1 MDNDISQPLFCA
13 TVLYPN
19 QEAASFDFDLYAKAL
34 IPEYAKILGD
44 NCVRFEVRKGLSS
57 PGKPAPEFLCIAN
70 IWIKSAE
77 QFGASMAT
85 KEMTHLM
92 DKINAFTAIEPVRQ
106 FDEVFSSNQVLPG
119 VR

>member
-1 MDNDISQPLFCA
+1 MDNDISKPLFCA

-19 QEAASFDFDLYAKAL
+19 QEGASFNFELYSKRL

-44 NCVRFEVRKGLSS
+44 NCVKFEVRKGLSS
-57 PGKPAPEFLCIAN
+57 PGKPATEFLCIAN

-85 KEMTHLM
+85 SEMKELMTE
-92 DKINAFTAIEPVRQ
+92 INAFTTIQPVRQ
-106 FDEVFSSNQVLPG
+106 FDEVISSG
-119 VR
+119 IDGR